1 MTLSVAG
8 VNEALLGLLIATHA
22 LSLGAVLVTNDQAFG
37 QVAGL
42 LVEDW
47 TD

>member
-1 MTLSVAG
+1 MVHARSVD
-8 VNEALLGLLIATHA
+8 
-22 LSLGAVLVTNDQAFG
+22 AVLVTNDKAFD

-47 TD
+47 TV